1 MKLSSTHPQ
10 THAASALV
18 QVTGKTEQSIRQIL
32 REKGRN
38 QVLHVREFAMKLPTC
53 YEIFVYLAIVYVI
66 AMLGSIPWITPCF
79 TG

>member
-32 REKGRN
+32 REKGRD

-53 YEIFVYLAIVYVI
+53 CIIFVYLAIVYGI
-66 AMLGSIPWITPCF
+66 AMLGSIPWTTPYF